1 MDKGN
6 RQKYLVAI
14 FFTLFDITDGLNY
27 LYKKFK
33 VNVVHFNISV
43 SVLSSSIFPISNAN
57 VVNRR

>member
-6 RQKYLVAI
+6 RQKYLIAI
-14 FFTLFDITDGLNY
+14 IFTLFNITDGLSY

-57 VVNRR
+57 IVNRR